1 MSASSKTCGGCGHAN
16 SGDAMFCSK
25 CGARLPSHADAPSEP
40 APPRPRRLRPPLPP
54 RSPRP
59 PLPPRSP
66 RPPLPTRSPLPPP
79 AAAEPAVAAA
89 AEPPAPKP
97 RRRIAGTAKTML
109 GVPMEAP
116 AAGAPSAPPEEPD
129 EPEEAAAADGG
140 AAAPQRRIAGS
151 ARTMLGMPAP
161 DRAAVAQAVEEAKAR
176 RAARES
182 AGAAEATTDRGL
194 GPAAGAASAAS
205 PELAVTERALDPV
218 AQDGASAR
226 ASERPKPRVEPT
238 NRTMLGQPAPK
249 VTASEPPA
257 APAEP
262 ERRSSY
268 PPGPRGRAAVVYP
281 HDTGEQEALVLPK
294 KRSAAPA
301 IALLSIGVIVLLVG
315 RRPPRLRDDDVG
327 LRPARLGR
335 AGRGGR
341 DAADRGARRG
351 RRHAPALP
359 RPRAAARGG
368 ARALP
373 ALGRRSLDRRE
384 RAHRRR
390 PRARRIGGH
399 ADHRAPARAARA
411 RRSRPAGRRAPA
423 IDVVVEAPRGSEVTL
438 DGDALALDSAGRGT
452 RRYEIDPAGAS
463 AEGVVEHVVRYRVVP
478 PSGDAAQG
486 ELRTRIPVTSLQID
500 RPGEQLVTERDSV
513 EIAGAVAPGSTV
525 TVAGEAVE
533 VRLGR
538 FLTTRPLPAPGE
550 HTLEVV
556 ARTPGKAPRVARLR
570 VRRVESLEAEA
581 ARFEV
586 DSDLTYARIAQNP
599 ATYRGRNVAFEGV
612 VFNVD
617 VRNGRS
623 VLQILVSDCPAG
635 TQCPLWVTY
644 PAATDAE
651 NRARVRVLG
660 TVHGEQQYRSQSG
673 ETRTVP
679 RVDAIFVLPAPA
691 AGPAGGRRR

>member
-40 APPRPRRLRPPLPP
+40 A
-54 RSPRP
+54 SPEAAA
-59 PLPPRSP
+59 
-66 RPPLPTRSPLPPP
+66 P
-79 AAAEPAVAAA
+79 AAAPAEPAVAPAHAEPAVAAA
-89 AEPPAPKP
+89 AEPPAPRP

-116 AAGAPSAPPEEPD
+116 AAAASAPPEEPD
-129 EPEEAAAADGG
+129 EPEGAAAADGG
-140 AAAPQRRIAGS
+140 GAAPQHRIAGS

-182 AGAAEATTDRGL
+182 AATVEASSTDRGL
-194 GPAAGAASAAS
+194 GPAAVSASAAS

-218 AQDGASAR
+218 AQAGASAP

-249 VTASEPPA
+249 VTASERPA

-315 RRPPRLRDDDVG
+315 GGLLAYATMTSGSDLRASVVQGADGEMLQIEVPGAAAGTRLRFHG
-327 LRPARLGR
+327 HEQPLEAGR
-335 AGRGGR
+335 ARFPLS
-341 DAADRGARRG
+341 ADDLSIGDNELTVDVLAPDGSVDTRTISLLLELRVRADLGPLAGA
-351 RRHAPALP
+351 P
-359 RPRAAARGG
+359 
-368 ARALP
+368 
-373 ALGRRSLDRRE
+373 
-384 RAHRRR
+384 
-390 PRARRIGGH
+390 
-399 ADHRAPARAARA
+399 
-411 RRSRPAGRRAPA
+411 PA

-452 RRYEIDPAGAS
+452 RRYEIDPASAS

-538 FLTTRPLPAPGE
+538 FLTTRSLPAPGE
-550 HTLEVV
+550 HTIEVV

-586 DSDLTYARIAQNP
+586 DRDLTYARIAQNP

-691 AGPAGGRRR
+691 AAPAGGRRR

>member
-1 MSASSKTCGGCGHAN
+1 
-16 SGDAMFCSK
+16 
-25 CGARLPSHADAPSEP
+25 
-40 APPRPRRLRPPLPP
+40 
-54 RSPRP
+54 
-59 PLPPRSP
+59 
-66 RPPLPTRSPLPPP
+66 
-79 AAAEPAVAAA
+79 
-89 AEPPAPKP
+89 
-97 RRRIAGTAKTML
+97 
-109 GVPMEAP
+109 
-116 AAGAPSAPPEEPD
+116 
-129 EPEEAAAADGG
+129 
-140 AAAPQRRIAGS
+140 
-151 ARTMLGMPAP
+151 MLGMPAP
-161 DRAAVAQAVEEAKAR
+161 DRAAVAQAVEEAKAK

-182 AGAAEATTDRGL
+182 AVTAEASSTDRGL
-194 GPAAGAASAAS
+194 GPAAGSASAAS
-205 PELAVTERALDPV
+205 PELAKTERALEPV
-218 AQDGASAR
+218 AQAG
-226 ASERPKPRVEPT
+226 ASERPKPRVDPT

-249 VTASEPPA
+249 VPGSEPPA
-257 APAEP
+257 PAAEP

-281 HDTGEQEALVLPK
+281 HDTGEQEALVLPR

-301 IALLSIGVIVLLVG
+301 VALLSIGVLVLLVG
-315 RRPPRLRDDDVG
+315 GGLLAYSMMTSGSDLRASVVQGADGEALQIEVPGAAAGTRLRFHG
-327 LRPARLGR
+327 QERPLEAGR
-335 AGRGGR
+335 ARFPLS
-341 DAADRGARRG
+341 ADDLSLGDNELTVDVLAPDGSVSTRTIALLLELRVRADLGPLAGA
-351 RRHAPALP
+351 P
-359 RPRAAARGG
+359 
-368 ARALP
+368 
-373 ALGRRSLDRRE
+373 
-384 RAHRRR
+384 
-390 PRARRIGGH
+390 
-399 ADHRAPARAARA
+399 
-411 RRSRPAGRRAPA
+411 PA

-438 DGDALALDSAGRGT
+438 DGEALALDSAGRGT
-452 RRYEIDPAGAS
+452 RRYEIDPAGAG

-513 EIAGAVAPGSTV
+513 EVAGAVAPGSTV
-525 TVAGEAVE
+525 TVAGEDVE

-550 HTLEVV
+550 HTIEVV

-586 DSDLTYARIAQNP
+586 DRDLTYARISQNP

-635 TQCPLWVTY
+635 AQCPLWVTY

-679 RVDAIFVLPAPA
+679 RVDATFVLPAPA
-691 AGPAGGRRR
+691 VAPAGGRRR